1 MKKNKLFW
9 AMLALCAAN
18 FAAQLCVF
26 PALPETVPTHWGMSG
41 QADGWGAKWQVLILA
56 LLPFGIVLL
65 MQVVRKIDPKHENF
79 ARFEKAWNIFTL
91 LMTLFMIGMTWTS
104 ALDSFGLMPGGES
117 MVEVLILGGC
127 GVMFIVFGNFMPQIK
142 QNYTF
147 GCKTP
152 GALNDEHNW
161 NRTQRMGG
169 ITFVVMG
176 AVMLLSSVFGTA
188 MGDVVSMAVML
199 AAVFG
204 GTIWIYVYSYL
215 VYKGKMK

>member
-65 MQVVRKIDPKHENF
+65 MQVVRKIDPKHESF
-79 ARFEKAWNIFTL
+79 PRFEKAWNVFTL

-117 MVEVLILGGC
+117 MVQVLILGGC

-152 GALNDEHNW
+152 WALNDEHNW

-176 AVMLLSSVFGTA
+176 AVMLLSSVFGKA

>member
-152 GALNDEHNW
+152 WALNDEHNW

-176 AVMLLSSVFGTA
+176 AAMLLLSMFGKA
-188 MGDVVSMAVML
+188 LGDEVSLFLML

>member
-65 MQVVRKIDPKHENF
+65 MQAARKIDPKHESF
-79 ARFEKAWNIFTL
+79 ARFEKAWNVFTL

-117 MVEVLILGGC
+117 MVSVLILGGC

-147 GCKTP
+147 GCRTP
-152 GALNDEHNW
+152 WALNDEHNW

-176 AVMLLSSVFGTA
+176 AAMLLSSVFGKA

>member
-18 FAAQLCVF
+18 FAAQHCVF

-65 MQVVRKIDPKHENF
+65 MQAARKIDPKHESF
-79 ARFEKAWNIFTL
+79 ARFEKAWNVFTL
-91 LMTLFMIGMTWTS
+91 LMTLFMIGMTWTC

-117 MVEVLILGGC
+117 MVQVLILGGC

-152 GALNDEHNW
+152 WALNDEHNW

-176 AVMLLSSVFGTA
+176 AAMLLLSMFGKA
-188 MGDVVSMAVML
+188 LGDVVSMAVML

>member
-26 PALPETVPTHWGMSG
+26 PALPETVPMHWGVSG

-65 MQVVRKIDPKHENF
+65 MQAARKIDPKHESF
-79 ARFEKAWNIFTL
+79 ARFEKAWNVFTL
-91 LMTLFMIGMTWTS
+91 LMTLFMIGMTWTC

-117 MVEVLILGGC
+117 MVQVLILGGC

-147 GCKTP
+147 GCRTP
-152 GALNDEHNW
+152 WALNDEHNW

-176 AVMLLSSVFGTA
+176 AVMLLSSVFGKA

>member
-26 PALPETVPTHWGMSG
+26 PTLHETVPMHWGMSG

-79 ARFEKAWNIFTL
+79 ARFEKAWDIFTL
-91 LMTLFMIGMTWTS
+91 LLTLFMIGMTWTS

-117 MVEVLILGGC
+117 MVQVLILGGC

-147 GCKTP
+147 GCRTP
-152 GALNDEHNW
+152 WALNDEHNW

-176 AVMLLSSVFGTA
+176 AAMLLSSVFGKA

>member
-26 PALPETVPTHWGMSG
+26 PALPETVPMHWGMSG

-65 MQVVRKIDPKHENF
+65 MQVVRKIDPKHESF

-91 LMTLFMIGMTWTS
+91 LLTLFMIGMTWTS

-117 MVEVLILGGC
+117 MVSVLILGGC

-147 GCKTP
+147 GCRTP
-152 GALNDEHNW
+152 WALNDEHNW

-176 AVMLLSSVFGTA
+176 AVMLLSSVFGKA

>member
-91 LMTLFMIGMTWTS
+91 LLTLFMIGMTWTS

-147 GCKTP
+147 GCRTP
-152 GALNDEHNW
+152 WALNDEHNW

-176 AVMLLSSVFGTA
+176 AVMLLSSVFGKA

-204 GTIWIYVYSYL
+204 GTIWI
-215 VYKGKMK
+215 MINR

>member
-91 LMTLFMIGMTWTS
+91 LLTLFMIGMTWTS

-152 GALNDEHNW
+152 WALNDEHNW

-176 AVMLLSSVFGTA
+176 AVMLLSSVFGKA

-204 GTIWIYVYSYL
+204 GTIWISVYSYL

>member
-26 PALPETVPTHWGMSG
+26 PALPETVPMHWGVNG

-65 MQVVRKIDPKHENF
+65 MQAARKIDPKHENF
-79 ARFEKAWNIFTL
+79 ARFEKAWNVFTL

-117 MVEVLILGGC
+117 MVQVLILGGC

-152 GALNDEHNW
+152 WALNDEHNW

-176 AVMLLSSVFGTA
+176 AAMLLSSVFGKA

>member
-65 MQVVRKIDPKHENF
+65 MQVVRKIDPKHESF

-91 LMTLFMIGMTWTS
+91 LLTLFMIGMTWTS

-152 GALNDEHNW
+152 WALNDEHNW

-176 AVMLLSSVFGTA
+176 AAMLLLCVFGKA
-188 MGDVVSMAVML
+188 LGDVVSMAVML